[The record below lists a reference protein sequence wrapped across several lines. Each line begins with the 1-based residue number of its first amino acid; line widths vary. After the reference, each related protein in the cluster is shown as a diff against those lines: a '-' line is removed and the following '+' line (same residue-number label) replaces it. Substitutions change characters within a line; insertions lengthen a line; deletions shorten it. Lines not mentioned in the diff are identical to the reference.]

1 MPSHWKKNKKRKG
14 KPTPSPSNKEA
25 VTKKIKQTDLAI
37 TETQSESEYQDAQE
51 QLDELRDFHNLADS
65 LPYLPDS
72 QISTDTVDSLN
83 TKQSPGT
90 QTSNMNPIAP
100 ADSVVSTIADESFPQ
115 SQSVL
120 QGQPLA
126 FSSTPVPSGHSV
138 QPLGQVNMPYMPPQV
153 VGMAPTVHNA
163 GFPSQMPVM
172 QTTLTDSD
180 VLRVAMKV
188 KDIMREEIETLV
200 NIKVNEATTHM
211 KIDIKTLQD
220 ENAKLKSSILKLENR
235 CNNNLDDLEQYGR
248 RMNVRI
254 AGINETENED
264 TDQVVMDFAKS
275 INVNIRPE
283 DIDRCHRVKRR
294 ERQPNPNVG
303 SRAQVDT
310 RPLEIIV
317 KFTNS
322 KARLALMKG
331 RDTLRKSMSNIFINE
346 DLTAGRKE
354 LTYECRKLRRDNKIR
369 RVWTFN
375 GNVYIR
381 DNTDAKVQIFCKTD
395 LEGY

>member
-1 MPSHWKKNKKRKG
+1 M
-14 KPTPSPSNKEA
+14 
-25 VTKKIKQTDLAI
+25 
-37 TETQSESEYQDAQE
+37 
-51 QLDELRDFHNLADS
+51 
-65 LPYLPDS
+65 
-72 QISTDTVDSLN
+72 
-83 TKQSPGT
+83 
-90 QTSNMNPIAP
+90 
-100 ADSVVSTIADESFPQ
+100 
-115 SQSVL
+115 
-120 QGQPLA
+120 
-126 FSSTPVPSGHSV
+126 
-138 QPLGQVNMPYMPPQV
+138 
-153 VGMAPTVHNA
+153 
-163 GFPSQMPVM
+163 
-172 QTTLTDSD
+172 
-180 VLRVAMKV
+180 
-188 KDIMREEIETLV
+188 
-200 NIKVNEATTHM
+200 
-211 KIDIKTLQD
+211 
-220 ENAKLKSSILKLENR
+220 
-235 CNNNLDDLEQYGR
+235 EQYGR

-254 AGINETENED
+254 AGINESENED

-294 ERQPNPNVG
+294 ERELNPNAG
-303 SRAQVDT
+303 PRSQIDT

-381 DNTDAKVQIFCKTD
+381 DNTDAKVQIFSKTD